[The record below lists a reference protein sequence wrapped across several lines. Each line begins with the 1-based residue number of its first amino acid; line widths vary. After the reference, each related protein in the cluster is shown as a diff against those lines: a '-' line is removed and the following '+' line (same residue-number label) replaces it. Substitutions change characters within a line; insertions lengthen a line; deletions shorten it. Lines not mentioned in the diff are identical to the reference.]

1 MFRILYNWT
10 LRWSASR
17 HAEKALA
24 VISFTES
31 SCFPIPADVLYVPMV
46 LAQPD
51 RAYRLATVATVT
63 SVLGGVFGWL
73 IGHYAFV
80 LLAQPLL
87 EVYGKMA
94 AFNSLREA
102 TGTWT
107 ILFLLVTSGFSHLPP
122 MKVVTILSGVVS
134 FSLPWFILAAIVARG
149 GRFFLL
155 AWALKHYGES
165 FVGFVERRFTQIALV
180 ALGVAVAIWLYF
192 SLT

>member
-1 MFRILYNWT
+1 MFRNLYDWT
-10 LRWSASR
+10 LRWSSSR
-17 HAEKALA
+17 HAEKALG

-31 SCFPIPADVLYVPMV
+31 SCFPIPADVLFIPMV
-46 LAQPD
+46 LARPE
-51 RAYRLATVATVT
+51 RAYRLANIATVT

-73 IGHYAFV
+73 IGHFAFA

-87 EVYGKMA
+87 EFYGKLE
-94 AFNSLREA
+94 AFDALKNA

-134 FSLPWFILAAIVARG
+134 FSLPWFIIAAIVARG

-155 AWALKHYGES
+155 AWALKHYGVSVVS
-165 FVGFVERRFTQIALV
+165 FFERRFTLIAVLV
-180 ALGVAVAIWLYF
+180 LAVGAALWLWF
-192 SLT
+192 RLN